1 MKLLFVC
8 TENLQ
13 RSPTS
18 EDLFKDSKKHDVR
31 SAGTSYFAIKRIN
44 KKDIKWADK
53 IFVMEQHHKNY
64 IEKKFPVSKEKEIIV
79 LNIPD
84 IYYRNDPEL
93 INILK
98 EKLKEYLPNSK

>member
-1 MKLLFVC
+1 MKLLFVYK
-8 TENLQ
+8 ENIQ
-13 RSPTS
+13 RSPNA
-18 EDLFKDSKKHDVR
+18 EDLFKGSKKHDVR
-31 SAGTSYFAIKRIN
+31 YAGTSYFAVKRIN
-44 KKDIKWADK
+44 KKDIKWVDK
-53 IFVMEQHHKNY
+53 IFVMEQYHQKY
-64 IEKKFPVSKEKEIIV
+64 IEEKYPLSKEKEIIV